1 MPSRG
6 RRQIVLICLGSL
18 FALDWIV
25 LHGDLMNREKGRGKR
40 YPLTASTEAG
50 LAAPLEMKLWQ
61 NLGYWE
67 VFRLD
72 VQVWGLKCVKICL
85 HRWAK
90 SPDNGLAV
98 MNI

>member
-1 MPSRG
+1 MAGGFDLFGKS
-6 RRQIVLICLGSL
+6 ICIR
-18 FALDWIV
+18 LDCIAW
-25 LHGDLMNREKGRGKR
+25 DLMNREKGRGKR